1 MPTIGAMVLQPG
13 EQTNLSMRF
22 MMHGNM
28 GGPHDFRV
36 HLVTNDPAQPEKE
49 LTVLSNWVP

>member
-1 MPTIGAMVLQPG
+1 MTLQPG
-13 EQTNLSMRF
+13 ETTTLSMQF

-28 GGPHDFRV
+28 GGKHNFQV
-36 HLVTNDPAQPEKE
+36 HIPNNDPNQKDLA